1 MSVSGPPPLM
11 VSPLAAPA
19 PRPRYRV
26 SLVGAG
32 GISSAHL
39 AALKAIPAAE
49 VVAVADRA
57 VDRAR
62 ALARQAGGARVCAE
76 VRDLADRSVCDVAHV
91 LVPPDLHRSVA
102 EPLLAAGIHVLL
114 EKPLATT
121 WEDCQGLIE
130 AARRGGA
137 LLGVNQNLLFTPAY
151 RLLKR
156 LLESGEIG
164 GLRHLS
170 LIWNM
175 PLAALSGRRFGH
187 WMFQR
192 PQNIL
197 LEQAVHPL
205 SQILDL
211 GGRVRAVRSLPGGA
225 VELAPDRRFYGT
237 WQIALELERCTAH
250 LFLAFGQHFRT
261 ASLTAVCDDGV
272 ARADFENDRLA
283 VERRSR
289 FSPPFD
295 AFWRGLAEASSLG
308 RQCLGNLAGGIL
320 SGLAL
325 RPPCDPF
332 SLGMRSSLQAFYAGL
347 DAGRLP
353 VDGGFGAE
361 LVALCEEAAR
371 EVAVPAVPD
380 PAPEPSRTLPRADV
394 SGRCEVALFGA
405 AGLIGRQVLRR
416 LLRAGST
423 ARVLVR
429 SAAALPDL
437 FRQPGVEVVE
447 GDSEREEVVERMV
460 RGARTVVDLV
470 YPKEGAEVDWRMVEG
485 ARRIGESCLE
495 HGVER
500 LVYTSSIAGLFLG
513 RRGEVIT
520 GETAGDPRPRQRSEY
535 SRGKAASERLLLDL
549 YRERGL
555 PVVILRPGIVVG
567 EGGQPFHGALGQFI
581 NEQHCAGWGP
591 GKAPLPFVLV
601 EDVAEAI
608 HLALSSEA
616 AAGRTYNLVG
626 EVRLTAREYIA
637 ELGRAQGRPLRFH
650 PRRTSGIQ
658 AFEIGKWLIKRLAGR
673 RDAQLP
679 SYRHLRSQGMPARFD
694 CGDVQRDLGWRPV
707 ADREEFVRRAIEI
720 HARPTA

>member
-1 MSVSGPPPLM
+1 MSVSGPLSVR
-11 VSPLAAPA
+11 VSSSAMAA

-26 SLVGAG
+26 GLVGAG

-62 ALARQAGGARVCAE
+62 ALARQAGIARVCAE
-76 VRDLADRSVCDVAHV
+76 ARDLADRNVCDVAHV

-121 WEDCQGLIE
+121 REDCQALID
-130 AARRGGA
+130 AARGGGA

-151 RLLKR
+151 RVLKP

-170 LIWNM
+170 LVWNM

-187 WMFQR
+187 WMFRR

-211 GGRVRAVRSLPGGA
+211 GGRVRAVRSLPGGS
-225 VELAPDRRFYGT
+225 VELVPGRRFYST
-237 WQIALELERCTAH
+237 WQIALELERCTAQ
-250 LFLAFGQHFRT
+250 LFLSFGQHFRT
-261 ASLTAVCDDGV
+261 ASLAAVCDDGV
-272 ARADFENDRLA
+272 ARADFENNRLA

-289 FSPPFD
+289 FSTPFD
-295 AFWRGLAEASSLG
+295 AFWGGFAEARSLG
-308 RQCLGNLAGGIL
+308 RQSLGNLAGGVL
-320 SGLAL
+320 SALAL
-325 RPPCDPF
+325 RPACDPF
-332 SLGMRSSLQAFYAGL
+332 SLSMRSSLKAFYAGL
-347 DAGRLP
+347 DSGRLP
-353 VDGGFGAE
+353 VDGDFGAE
-361 LVALCEEAAR
+361 VVALCEEAAR
-371 EVAVPAVPD
+371 KVAVLAVPD
-380 PAPEPSRTLPRADV
+380 PAPESSRTLPWAGV
-394 SGRCEVALFGA
+394 SGCCEVALFGG
-405 AGLIGRQVLRR
+405 AGLIGRPVLRR
-416 LLRAGST
+416 LLGAGST
-423 ARVLVR
+423 VRVLVR
-429 SAAALPDL
+429 SAAGLPDL

-470 YPKEGAEVDWRMVEG
+470 YPKEGVEVDRRMVEG
-485 ARRIGESCLE
+485 ARRIVETCLK

-500 LVYTSSIAGLFLG
+500 LVYASSIAALFLG
-513 RRGEVIT
+513 RPGEVIT
-520 GETAGDPRPRQRSEY
+520 GGTACDPRPRQRSEY

-549 YRERGL
+549 HRERGL

-608 HLALSSEA
+608 HLALSVEA

-637 ELGRAQGRPLRFH
+637 ELARAQGRPLRFH
-650 PRRTSGIQ
+650 PRRTSRIQ
-658 AFEIGKWLIKRLAGR
+658 AFEIAKWLIKRLAGR
-673 RDAQLP
+673 WNAWLP
-679 SYRHLRSQGMPARFD
+679 SYRQLRSHSMQARFD
-694 CGDVQRDLGWRPV
+694 CEDVQRDLGWRPV
-707 ADREEFVRRAIEI
+707 ADREEFVRRAIEV